1 MSKTLIQVD
10 GKSVKRGER
19 AVINLN
25 IARLPSGTRIDL
37 PIYVFRSK
45 NPGPIVLLSAG
56 LHGDEVNGIEIIR
69 QLIATKTF
77 DDLQCGSVIAIPIM
91 NIFGFLNFSRE
102 VPDGKD
108 VNRSFPGNKNGSLAS
123 RVAYSLTNV
132 VLKEIDFGIDFHTG
146 GASRYNFPQVRFA
159 AVDQKSAELAK
170 AFNAPISLVSGLID
184 KSIRKQAYSLGKPL
198 IVYEGGET
206 LRFDEEVIAEGI
218 EGAKRVLCHLKML
231 DLTGLS
237 QNKTHFCSS
246 SSWVRAKKAG
256 LFTSIAKSGQLVK
269 KNEVIGKIT
278 DPFGQFEMMVKA
290 TYTGILIGHNN
301 MPVVHQGDALFHI
314 GIKAEGK
321 N

>member
-1 MSKTLIQVD
+1 MSKEIIQVD
-10 GKSVKRGER
+10 GKTIKRGEN

-45 NPGPIVLLSAG
+45 KPGPILLLSAG

-69 QLIATKTF
+69 QLIAAKTF
-77 DDLQCGSVIAIPIM
+77 NELKCGSVIAIPIM

-108 VNRSFPGNKNGSLAS
+108 VNRSFPGNKSGSLAS

-132 VLKEIDFGIDFHTG
+132 VLKEIDYGIDFHTG
-146 GASRYNFPQVRFA
+146 GASRYNYPQVRFA
-159 AVDQKSAELAK
+159 AIDAKSTELAK
-170 AFNAPISLVSGLID
+170 AFNAPIRLVSNLID
-184 KSIRKQAYSLGKPL
+184 KSIRKQAYLLGKPL

-206 LRFDEEVIAEGI
+206 LRFDEKVIEEGVN
-218 EGAKRVLCHLKML
+218 GARRVLKHLDML
-231 DLTGLS
+231 VFDNLSSNTNDLCT
-237 QNKTHFCSS
+237 S

-256 LFTSIAKSGQLVK
+256 LFTSFSKSGATVR
-269 KNEVIGKIT
+269 KNQVIGKIT
-278 DPFGQFEMMVKA
+278 DPFGHFETNIKA
-290 TYTGILIGHNN
+290 TYAGILIGHNN

-314 GIKAEGK
+314 GIKGSLPA
-321 N
+321 